1 MTQPTDAQAFLSSLE
16 SLECAIC
23 MEGYDANHR
32 PIIFECRH
40 IFGENCV
47 RRWIESGN
55 GLCPNCRAPLHGEET
70 VVPASEE
77 VQPPPIEVP
86 TGIVRE
92 DPVVPTSQ
100 EIPQLPME
108 VLADFIR
115 EDNMVRWSQEPQ
127 QRPVQVPTDFLQ
139 EDNMVRWSQEPE
151 QGLVQ
156 VPTDFIREDSM
167 VRWSQEPQQRSVQEP
182 QQRPVQVSTDVM
194 RVIARQSDWDVL
206 VNQRMRWLVSRSERL
221 VASLLRLP
229 GQAGVKLGL
238 LRRNG
243 ADDRSANN
251 RPRKRLQRNPELH
264 PQAQD
269 TRRIVDA
276 ARRTRSDRGDTHQAT
291 REPIGRTDVQRL
303 TNARDRHSSRSHW
316 QALLDR
322 ATPSRVHRRRQEDQ
336 DREYAQLLQ
345 RTYDEQDGSYEAYD
359 DDFDMASRPTY
370 SIRDGVHGTRE
381 PPSNVYTPQRFRN
394 AGLNGLYDSVYE
406 FY

>member
-70 VVPASEE
+70 AVPTSEE
-77 VQPPPIEVP
+77 VQPPPVGVTTTVARAE
-86 TGIVRE
+86 
-92 DPVVPTSQ
+92 PVMTASQ

-127 QRPVQVPTDFLQ
+127 QR
-139 EDNMVRWSQEPE
+139 
-151 QGLVQ
+151 LVQ

-167 VRWSQEPQQRSVQEP
+167 VRWSQAPQQRSVQES
-182 QQRPVQVSTDVM
+182 QQRPVQVPTDVM
-194 RVIARQSDWDVL
+194 HVIARQSDWDVL

-243 ADDRSANN
+243 ADDRSANP
-251 RPRKRLQRNPELH
+251 RARKRLQQNPEHH

-269 TRRIVDA
+269 TRRIADA
-276 ARRTRSDRGDTHQAT
+276 ARRAGNDRGDTHQAT
-291 REPIGRTDVQRL
+291 REPIGRTDMQRF
-303 TNARDRHSSRSHW
+303 TDGRDRHSSRSHW
-316 QALLDR
+316 QALVDR

-345 RTYDEQDGSYEAYD
+345 RTYDEQDDAYEAYE
-359 DDFDMASRPTY
+359 DDFDVVHRPTY
-370 SIRDGVHGTRE
+370 SIRGGVHMTHD
-381 PPSNVYTPQRFRN
+381 PPSNAYVPQRFRN
-394 AGLNGLYDSVYE
+394 AGLNSLYDSVYE

>member
-23 MEGYDANHR
+23 MEGYDANHP
-32 PIIFECRH
+32 PIILECHH
-40 IFGENCV
+40 IFGEKCV
-47 RRWIESGN
+47 KRWIESGN

-70 VVPASEE
+70 TVPTSEE
-77 VQPPPIEVP
+77 VQSPPIEVP
-86 TGIVRE
+86 TGVVRE
-92 DPVVPTSQ
+92 EPVIPTSQ
-100 EIPQLPME
+100 GIPQLPME
-108 VLADFIR
+108 VLAEFIR

-127 QRPVQVPTDFLQ
+127 QRPVQVRTDFLR
-139 EDNMVRWSQEPE
+139 EDNIVRWSQEPE
-151 QGLVQ
+151 QGRVQ

-167 VRWSQEPQQRSVQEP
+167 VRWSQEPQEQRVQPP
-182 QQRPVQVSTDVM
+182 QQRPVQVPSEVM

-206 VNQRMRWLVSRSERL
+206 VSQRMRWLVSRSERL

-243 ADDRSANN
+243 ADDRSATP
-251 RPRKRLQRNPELH
+251 RARKRLQRNPEHH

-269 TRRIVDA
+269 TRRIADA
-276 ARRTRSDRGDTHQAT
+276 ARRTGNDRGDTHQAT
-291 REPIGRTDVQRL
+291 REPIGRTDMQRL
-303 TNARDRHSSRSHW
+303 TDGRDRHSSRSVW
-316 QALLDR
+316 QALRDR
-322 ATPSRVHRRRQEDQ
+322 AQPSRAHRRRQEDQ

-345 RTYDEQDGSYEAYD
+345 RTYDEQDDAYEAYD
-359 DDFDMASRPTY
+359 DDFDVPHRPTY
-370 SIRDGVHGTRE
+370 SIRDGVHRIRE
-381 PPSNVYTPQRFRN
+381 PPSNAYIPQRFRN